1 VLPLLIMPGSGF
13 QSRPCYS
20 TWHPTSTS
28 RVPSLHR
35 SSWCAMSCGVSPRGP
50 IRERVEATI
59 RMTRAMHGSRAITG
73 PRQFVISD
81 TWHGW
86 VWHPPPER
94 QALCGRVPT
103 DASRWRSPCPSARVL
118 RHRDTCSRDSPPHW
132 TIVIDSAALF
142 SMCWPRSQRLSPTRG
157 STVSRAP
164 GSADSAPSSALKS
177 RLCARKDCRP
187 SACSSR

>member
-13 QSRPCYS
+13 ESRPCYS

-59 RMTRAMHGSRAITG
+59 RMTRA
-73 PRQFVISD
+73 D
-81 TWHGW
+81 
-86 VWHPPPER
+86 
-94 QALCGRVPT
+94 
-103 DASRWRSPCPSARVL
+103 ARVACNHRSATVCDL
-118 RHRDTCSRDSPPHW
+118 RHVARMGLASTARAAGIVRKGSHRCFQMEVAMSLGSSSPSPRYLLPRLPSHW

-142 SMCWPRSQRLSPTRG
+142 PMCWPRSQRLSPTRG